1 MQKGCKLR
9 ETNIT
14 LYLQLFHINCNG
26 EDSPSKRVV
35 GFKKCFQRID
45 SIFLCLYSLFL
56 MGEIKMCNV
65 YFNIHKKKG
74 KSSSLKFEK
83 HDFFF
88 LYVIAYDR
96 HSWIHCNMH
105 SCCTFSS
112 TVHNGMEH
120 SETVNP
126 VALGTDSIHI
136 SSDAPT
142 ELLEMKPIVK
152 LKICDPPH
160 ISSILN

>member
-1 MQKGCKLR
+1 
-9 ETNIT
+9 
-14 LYLQLFHINCNG
+14 
-26 EDSPSKRVV
+26 
-35 GFKKCFQRID
+35 
-45 SIFLCLYSLFL
+45 

-88 LYVIAYDR
+88 FFWYVIAYDI
-96 HSWIHCNMH
+96 HSCIHCNMH
-105 SCCTFSS
+105 SCCTFFSI
-112 TVHNGMEH
+112 VHNGMEH

-126 VALGTDSIHI
+126 VAMGTDSIHI

-142 ELLEMKPIVK
+142 ELPEMKPIVK
-152 LKICDPPH
+152 LKICDPPD